1 MNAKYLKKSQ
11 GVIFITHFI
20 LSLMAMMFVTAALTM
35 ANTSFM
41 EKVKALYPLKRENV
55 ALQLCAVTEAWL
67 YDEIISGNIPA
78 PPKRGSVIIPNNA
91 PVFYLP
97 EAKIAIL
104 QKNNPDFYLEA
115 YVVDEHYYVAETI
128 LQMQDAV
135 YYEPRFFD
143 EDEPDGIVSDLKY
156 LICVFTAHP
165 QSSESVLKY
174 LREIRVCRK
183 SNGILVKMPLYS
195 GKKLLT
201 KDK

>member
-1 MNAKYLKKSQ
+1 MNAKYLKKSP

-35 ANTSFM
+35 ANTAFM

-115 YVVDEHYYVAETI
+115 Y
-128 LQMQDAV
+128 
-135 YYEPRFFD
+135 
-143 EDEPDGIVSDLKY
+143 
-156 LICVFTAHP
+156 
-165 QSSESVLKY
+165 
-174 LREIRVCRK
+174 
-183 SNGILVKMPLYS
+183 
-195 GKKLLT
+195 
-201 KDK
+201 

>member
-1 MNAKYLKKSQ
+1 MNAKYLKKSP

-35 ANTSFM
+35 ANTAFM

-55 ALQLCAVTEAWL
+55 AVQLCAVTEAWL
-67 YDEIISGNIPA
+67 YDEVIMGRIPG
-78 PPKRGSVIIPNNA
+78 PPERGSVIIPNNA

-97 EAKIAIL
+97 EFYIAAME
-104 QKNNPDFYLEA
+104 KNNPCFDIQA
-115 YVVDEHYYVAETI
+115 YAVDEHYFTAETI
-128 LQMQDAV
+128 PQLQDAV

-143 EDEPDGIVSDLKY
+143 EDEPDGIVSDHKY
-156 LICVFTAHP
+156 LICVLVTYP
-165 QSSESVLKY
+165 SSSGSVLRY
-174 LREIRVCRK
+174 LKEVRICRK

-195 GKKLLT
+195 RKKLLT